1 MRWWLGSKTN
11 FTMPEFTAEL
21 EATFAFEGGRTELQH
36 KFHKS
41 PLKIAKTFMRDDKQ
55 LGVCI
60 MDCSPGMMAGDK
72 YRLDWRLL
80 PQSNVFITNQ
90 SYTKVHPSAEYPAYQ
105 LQSFYVDQGAR
116 LEYKPEPIML
126 YKEASFRADTE
137 IKLEAGAV
145 AFVTEV
151 VCPGRV
157 LRDEVF
163 QYVRYDSQLQV
174 YYENQLIYYNRQN
187 IEPDS
192 TKSDFRRLGSWEN
205 YTHQGTFYIFSDQ
218 LKSEYLKPIQELL
231 ERYPHLHAGASL
243 TYKYGLII
251 SVLGK
256 SVWELQ
262 QLLDE
267 AWLMMKLM
275 VA

>member
-1 MRWWLGSKTN
+1 
-11 FTMPEFTAEL
+11 MPEYTAEL
-21 EATFAFEGGRTELQH
+21 EATFAYVSDRTELQH

-41 PLKIAKTFMRDDKQ
+41 PLKIAKTFARDDHQ

-72 YRLDWRLL
+72 YRLDWRLST
-80 PQSNVFITNQ
+80 QSNVFITNQ
-90 SYTKVHPSAEYPAYQ
+90 SYTKVHPSANRPAYQ
-105 LQSFYVDQGAR
+105 LQTFYVEKGAR

-145 AFVTEV
+145 VFVTEI

-163 QYVRYDSQLQV
+163 QYVRYDSRLQV

-187 IEPDS
+187 VEPES
-192 TKSDFRRLGSWEN
+192 QITDFRRLGSWES
-205 YTHQGTFYIFSDQ
+205 YTHLGTFYIFSDQ

-231 ERYPHLHAGASL
+231 DRYPHLHAGASM

-267 AWLMMKLM
+267 AWLLMKLL
-275 VA
+275 VV

>member
-1 MRWWLGSKTN
+1 
-11 FTMPEFTAEL
+11 MPEFTAEL
-21 EATFAFEGGRTELQH
+21 EATFTYAGGRTELQH

-41 PLKIAKTFMRDDKQ
+41 PLKIAKTFVRDDLQ

-90 SYTKVHPSAEYPAYQ
+90 SYTKVHPSAQNPAYQ
-105 LQSFYVDQGAR
+105 LQSFYVDKGAC

-145 AFVTEV
+145 VFVTEI

-163 QYVRYDSQLQV
+163 QYVRYNSQLQV

-187 IEPDS
+187 VEPDS
-192 TKSDFRRLGSWEN
+192 QKNNFRRLGSWEG
-205 YTHQGTFYIFSDQ
+205 YTHQATFYIFSDQ
-218 LKSEYLKPIQELL
+218 LKSDYLKPIQELL

-243 TYKYGLII
+243 TYKYGLVV

-256 SVWELQ
+256 NVWELQ

-267 AWLMMKLM
+267 AWLMMRLIVNPLDNKN
-275 VA
+275 